1 MFSNK
6 IIIALPLVVGLITKR
21 ALFPFRSWLPAAMS
35 APTPVRALV
44 HRRTLVTSGLW
55 LMIRYHFYFS
65 RNTCLL
71 KTLIAI
77 RLFTIF
83 YRGLNTIFETDI
95 KKLIAL
101 RTLRHIGFI
110 SLALSRGLVG
120 LAFAHLIVHAMFK
133 RMLFIAIGVI
143 IVNNEHDQDVRYLSK
158 GCLTTKFSINILYVS
173 IMALLGLPIMRSYY
187 TKDLILE
194 TLSYCNSSWLAEF
207 FLYISTLFRFFY
219 RIKLFSYG
227 RNNILSGPYKMYN
240 KVNLNLTLQIITMLL
255 INLVSFKILYHFMSI
270 EYIIF
275 VPVNI
280 LNKVILFSLL
290 VSIFFL

>member
-1 MFSNK
+1 M
-6 IIIALPLVVGLITKR
+6 
-21 ALFPFRSWLPAAMS
+21 
-35 APTPVRALV
+35 
-44 HRRTLVTSGLW
+44 
-55 LMIRYHFYFS
+55 
-65 RNTCLL
+65 
-71 KTLIAI
+71 AI

-101 RTLRHIGFI
+101 RTLSHIGFI
-110 SLALSRGLVG
+110 SLALSGGLVG

-133 RMLFIAIGVI
+133 RILFMAIGVI

-173 IMALLGLPIMRSYY
+173 IMALLGLPMIRSYY

-194 TLSYCNSSWLAEF
+194 TLSYCGSSWLAEF
-207 FLYISTLFRFFY
+207 FLYISTLLRFFY
-219 RIKLFSYG
+219 RMKLFSYG

-240 KVNLNLTLQIITMLL
+240 KVNLNLTLQIIIMLL
-255 INLVSFKILYHFMSI
+255 TNIVSFKILYHFTSI
-270 EYIIF
+270 EYMIF

-280 LNKVILFSLL
+280 YNKAVLFSLL
-290 VSIFFL
+290 VSIFLL